1 MRHLK
6 SGRKLNRSP
15 SHRRALLRNLAIS
28 LLEHERIIT
37 TREKAKEVQRFAE
50 RLINLGKKG
59 GLHNLRLALAR
70 LPHKPT
76 VMKLFHDIGPR
87 YSERARVPGGS
98 GTGGTTGDGGEE
110 EELEGTRLR
119 RVADEGLHILQDS
132 QGRASVGQSV

>member
-15 SHRRALLRNLAIS
+15 SHRRALLRNQANS
-28 LLEHERIIT
+28 LQEHERIIT

-87 YSERARVPGGS
+87 YSERAGGY
-98 GTGGTTGDGGEE
+98 TRIVKMADPRLGD
-110 EELEGTRLR
+110 
-119 RVADEGLHILQDS
+119 
-132 QGRASVGQSV
+132 RASQVVLELVERRETGEKKKS

>member
-59 GLHNLRLALAR
+59 GLHNLRLALAK

-76 VMKLFHDIGPR
+76 VMKLFRDIGPR
-87 YSERARVPGGS
+87 YSERAGGY
-98 GTGGTTGDGGEE
+98 TRIVKLADPRLGD
-110 EELEGTRLR
+110 
-119 RVADEGLHILQDS
+119 
-132 QGRASVGQSV
+132 RASQVVLELVERRETKEKS

>member
-59 GLHNLRLALAR
+59 GLHNLRLALAK

-87 YSERARVPGGS
+87 YSERAGGY
-98 GTGGTTGDGGEE
+98 TRIVKMADPRLGD
-110 EELEGTRLR
+110 
-119 RVADEGLHILQDS
+119 
-132 QGRASVGQSV
+132 RASQVVLELVERRETGEKKKKS

>member
-6 SGRKLNRSP
+6 SGRKLGRSP

-87 YSERARVPGGS
+87 YSERAGGYTRVVKMADPRL
-98 GTGGTTGDGGEE
+98 GD
-110 EELEGTRLR
+110 
-119 RVADEGLHILQDS
+119 
-132 QGRASVGQSV
+132 RASQVVLELVERRETGEKKKS

>member
-6 SGRKLNRSP
+6 SGRKLGRSP

-37 TREKAKEVQRFAE
+37 TREKAKEVQRLAE

-87 YSERARVPGGS
+87 YSERAGGY
-98 GTGGTTGDGGEE
+98 TRIVKMADPRLGD
-110 EELEGTRLR
+110 
-119 RVADEGLHILQDS
+119 
-132 QGRASVGQSV
+132 RASQVVLELVERRETGEKKKS

>member
-37 TREKAKEVQRFAE
+37 TKAKAKEVQPLAE

-59 GLHNLRLALAR
+59 GLHNLRLALAK

-76 VMKLFHDIGPR
+76 VMKLFNDIGPR
-87 YSERARVPGGS
+87 YSERAGGY
-98 GTGGTTGDGGEE
+98 TRIVKMADPRLGD
-110 EELEGTRLR
+110 
-119 RVADEGLHILQDS
+119 
-132 QGRASVGQSV
+132 RASQVVLELVERRETKEKS